1 MQVVQLRFAQ
11 DIVEDDGDFLELGR
25 GEPMLTWLFIFP
37 LEGLLARKPASFF
50 PLWAADCMHTA
61 SERADC
67 SSSRH
72 FRSLP
77 S

>member
-1 MQVVQLRFAQ
+1 MQVVQLRFAR
-11 DIVEDDGDFLELGR
+11 DIVEDDGDFLQLGR
-25 GEPMLTWLFIFP
+25 GERGAWLFIFP
-37 LEGLLARKPASFF
+37 LEGLLAGKPASFF

-67 SSSRH
+67 SSSHH